1 MPLLELLFG
10 TALRTD
16 EQDEQ
21 RIGAARGIP
30 VLGLDALSSAAYG
43 PEAALTVLLVVG
55 AAASH
60 YLVPITAL
68 ILCVFVAVY
77 LSYRQTI
84 EAYPGGGGSYTVAS
98 QNLGPYPGLLAASAL
113 SLDYVLN
120 VAVGISAGVGAI
132 VSAIPSMLRYTLPL
146 SLAILVLLTVVNLRG
161 IRESGLIF
169 LAPTYLFVGT
179 LLLVIV
185 LGSARTLLTH
195 GHPVPVTPPP
205 SPGPPTA
212 AVTTWL
218 LVRSF
223 ASGTT
228 AMTGVEAVS
237 NAVPLFRDPSVR
249 TANRTLTA
257 IVALLIVLLAG
268 IAYLC
273 PAYNIAAT
281 APGTEGYQ
289 SVLSQ
294 LTSAVVGKG
303 VLYFVTMTAVVT
315 VLCLSANTSFAD
327 FPRLGRV
334 LALDR
339 YLPLQFAHPGRR
351 LVYTTG
357 IVLLSIM
364 AGTLLLIFG
373 GVTDRLIPLFAVG
386 ALLAFTLSQWGMVSH
401 WRRVGG
407 PHAGRSLILNGLGA
421 TATSLTVV
429 VVIVSKFT
437 EGAWVTVLII
447 PLFMLFFLAA
457 HHSHERVDRAI
468 MAAGTE
474 SQPLS
479 LAGIKPPIV
488 IVPVRRLDLI
498 SRKGIQFALSIS
510 PDVKAVLVVTDDPL
524 ADALCVTGMEGLWP
538 SLVDAPLKAAG
549 YPPVPFVTLPSA
561 YREFL
566 TPFLTYVRG
575 VAAAHPDRNVAVVI
589 PEVVER
595 RWYDVIFASH
605 RPAIL
610 KAVLRLRG
618 GPRVLV
624 VDAPWHLDD
633 EPPES

>member
-1 MPLLELLFG
+1 MHLLELLFG
-10 TALRTD
+10 TPLRTD
-16 EQDEQ
+16 EQDQQ

-60 YLVPITAL
+60 YLIPITAV

-113 SLDYVLN
+113 SLDYILN

-132 VSAIPSMLRYTLPL
+132 VSAIPSLLRYTLPL
-146 SLAILVLLTVVNLRG
+146 SLAILLLLTVVNLRG

-169 LAPTYLFVGT
+169 LLPTYLFVGT
-179 LLLVIV
+179 LGLVIV
-185 LGSARTLLTH
+185 LGLARTILTH
-195 GHPVPVTPPP
+195 GHPVAVTPPP
-205 SPGPPTA
+205 SPVPATA

-237 NAVPLFRDPSVR
+237 NGVPLFRDPAVQ

-257 IVALLIVLLAG
+257 IVGLLVLLLAG

-273 PAYNIAAT
+273 PVYHIAAT
-281 APGTEGYQ
+281 PPGAEGYQ

-294 LTSAVVGKG
+294 LTGAVLGNG
-303 VLYFVTMTAVVT
+303 VLYFVTMTSVVT

-357 IVLLSIM
+357 ILLLGLM
-364 AGTLLLIFG
+364 AAVLLLIFG

-386 ALLAFTLSQWGMVSH
+386 ALIAFTMSQWGMVAH
-401 WRRVGG
+401 WRRAGG
-407 PHAGRSLILNGLGA
+407 PHARRSLVLNGLGA
-421 TATSLTVV
+421 TATSVTAL
-429 VVIVSKFT
+429 VVIVSKFA
-437 EGAWVTVLII
+437 EGAWITLLII
-447 PLFMLFFLAA
+447 PMFMLFFLAA

-468 MAAGTE
+468 MAGDTE
-474 SQPLS
+474 SRPLS
-479 LAGIKPPIV
+479 LDGVKPPIV
-488 IVPVRRLDLI
+488 IVPLRRLDLI
-498 SRKGIQFALSIS
+498 ARKGLEFALSIS
-510 PDVKAVLVVTDDPL
+510 RDVTAVLVVTDDPL
-524 ADALCVTGMEGLWP
+524 ADARCATGLAGIWP
-538 SLVDAPLKAAG
+538 ELVDAPVESGG
-549 YPPVPFVTLPSA
+549 YPPVPLVTLPSA

-566 TPFLTYVRG
+566 TPFLSYVRQ
-575 VAAAHPDRNVAVVI
+575 VAAAHPDRNVAVII

-633 EPPES
+633 DAPEG